1 MTRQPEAQIQH
12 DIRLALSAVPGLVLW
27 RNHVG
32 AAMIDGRKQSFGLA
46 RGSAD
51 LIGIWQNGA
60 FVALEVKTP
69 SGRVSEAQARFLSL
83 VRSHGGI
90 AVVVRSVEEALA
102 VFA

>member
-1 MTRQPEAQIQH
+1 MTEAQLQH
-12 DIRLALSAVPGLVLW
+12 DIRLALSALPGLVLW

-51 LIGIWQNGA
+51 LIGIWRDGV
-60 FVALEVKTP
+60 FVAIEIKAAN
-69 SGRVSEAQARFLSL
+69 GRVSEAQARFLSL
-83 VRSHGGI
+83 VRSHGWI